1 MIFVA
6 KGVTGADIFET
17 YASADIAAVDRF
29 FCILLVGVHPNRR
42 LTRSFYLNGC

>member
-29 FCILLVGVHPNRR
+29 FCILLVGVH
-42 LTRSFYLNGC
+42 LEQTADTFLFT